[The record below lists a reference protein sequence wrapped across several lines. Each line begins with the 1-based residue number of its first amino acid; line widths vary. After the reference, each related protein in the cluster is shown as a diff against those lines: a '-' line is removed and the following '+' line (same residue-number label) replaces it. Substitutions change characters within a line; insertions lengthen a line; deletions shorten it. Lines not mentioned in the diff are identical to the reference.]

1 MSGEWRIVME
11 TDAADEV
18 EDALRYTDL
27 DVDRDGNRVYC
38 YGDAPHNPKRLRK
51 ELLHELA
58 AFDLAG
64 SVPDPPP
71 IEHWDEEQE
80 CWVDSSGAP
89 AAPTPEKEALIAALE
104 ADRIRWAV
112 AVEPTTVFELRE
124 LREELRARGRLE
136 LRDTKRGV
144 EVGARDEADARA
156 LCHELEQ
163 LPLVGSVSARKL
175 GWFRRWQVREHFAGN
190 YASPP
195 DPTQP
200 FW

>member
-1 MSGEWRIVME
+1 MSREWRIVME
-11 TDAADEV
+11 TDAAEEV

-27 DVDRDGNRVYC
+27 DVDRYGDRVYC
-38 YGDAPHNPKRLRK
+38 YADAPHNPKRVRK

-64 SVPDPPP
+64 SVPHPLP

-80 CWVDSSGAP
+80 RYVDSSGALG
-89 AAPTPEKEALIAALE
+89 AQTPEEEALTAALE

-112 AVEPTTVFELRE
+112 AVEPSTVFELRK

-136 LRDTKRGV
+136 LRDTKRGI

-156 LCHELEQ
+156 LCHELER

-175 GWFRRWQVREHFAGN
+175 GWFRRWQVREHLAGN
-190 YASPP
+190 YAAPGV
-195 DPTQP
+195 PTQP
-200 FW
+200 F